1 MLNNFQNPLAFV
13 GRILLALM
21 FVLAGISKL
30 GGFAG
35 TVGYIGSKGLPM
47 PEVLAALTIV
57 LELGGGL
64 ALVFGFCTR
73 WVALAMGLFTLLVSV
88 IFHNYWAMP
97 EAMQMTNQL
106 MFMKNMGVAGG
117 MFMLAAFGAGAL
129 SLDARRGG

>member
-1 MLNNFQNPLAFV
+1 MLNNFQNPLALV

-21 FVLAGISKL
+21 FVLAGMSKL

-35 TVGYIGSKGLPM
+35 TAGYIGSKGLPM
-47 PEVLAALTIV
+47 PAVLAALTIV

-88 IFHNYWAMP
+88 VFHNYWAMP

-117 MFMLAAFGAGAL
+117 MFMLAAFGAGGL

>member
-1 MLNNFQNPLAFV
+1 MLNNFQNPLALV

-21 FVLAGISKL
+21 FVLAGMSKL

-35 TVGYIGSKGLPM
+35 TAGYIGSKGLPM
-47 PEVLAALTIV
+47 PAVLAALTIV

-88 IFHNYWAMP
+88 VFHNYWAMP